1 MLLISGKESQSTFMA
16 QGGDCERG
24 AYITAWE
31 ELQRWELTLSWAL
44 HNSCKAD
51 KTTVRVVSSILALIF

>member
-1 MLLISGKESQSTFMA
+1 MA

-24 AYITAWE
+24 DYITAWE